1 MLADVGY
8 NKKDIYV
15 FMIYNYDLDY
25 YEMKKKLVKCKKWG
39 VQIADCRF
47 RPLNQTFDNYN
58 PRRKQSDSDY
68 HLHTNWTDR
77 QVKLFRRK
85 VREQNIV
92 IRHGFSFYSRELE
105 RLGERQRKGNSA
117 S

>member
-1 MLADVGY
+1 MQSAK
-8 NKKDIYV
+8 NEIKKNDEKLMAI
-15 FMIYNYDLDY
+15 D
-25 YEMKKKLVKCKKWG
+25 EMKKKLDQCKKWG

-47 RPLNQTFDNYN
+47 RPLDQTFDNYN
-58 PRRKQSDSDY
+58 PRRKQTNSDY
-68 HLHTNWTDR
+68 HIHPNWTDT
-77 QVKLFRRK
+77 QIKLFRRK

-105 RLGERQRKGNSA
+105 RLGGRRIPLRVRS